1 VNVTGVTYLLRSR
14 LVASEGGDGVRRV
27 GGKAATGKPTRQP
40 TGLRRL
46 APLLALMLFAAA
58 CASVAS
64 GSTQPSGGDD
74 DDADA
79 GPPQYG
85 GKMTYGIEAETT
97 NGYCLAEGQ
106 LAISGIQ
113 VARSIYDTLT
123 VPDGDGNFQPFL
135 AESLTPNAD
144 YTEWTVQL
152 REGVTFHDGSP
163 LTAEVVKNNID
174 AWRNQYPGRSSLLL
188 QFVFGDIADTRA
200 TGPLTVVIT
209 TARPWVA
216 LPAALYS
223 SGRVG
228 IMAQSQ
234 LDDPDHCADDLIG
247 TGPFKL
253 VDWQVNNRMRLER
266 NEDYW
271 RRDQNGNQLPY
282 LDELEFR
289 PMPEESQRVNA
300 LRSGEIDGF
309 HMSSITASLVV
320 DEMRALDEAEQVN
333 MAESDDFAEV
343 GFIMLNLTEPPFNDI
358 RVREALALAVEGEL
372 SNEIFSKSIPT
383 PANGPFAPG
392 SMGYVED
399 TAFQTSDPARARQLV
414 DEYERETG
422 QQLEFTIT
430 SQNTTSLLQQ
440 LELAKQFWEDVGM
453 TVRITTLEQSALIQ
467 AAIEK
472 NYQGITFRNYPGLDP
487 DGMYV
492 WWYDGNTNPVNF
504 PGLADPEVDR
514 LLDAGRETPDPAQR
528 RQIYEDL
535 NRRVNEQHYFF
546 WTTWSI
552 WAVPLNPDYHN
563 VVGAQAPGASEYT
576 GLALGHDMAF
586 IWKEQ

>member
-1 VNVTGVTYLLRSR
+1 
-14 LVASEGGDGVRRV
+14 VRRV
-27 GGKAATGKPTRQP
+27 AGRAATGNPASPRAR
-40 TGLRRL
+40 LRL
-46 APLLALMLFAAA
+46 VPLLAAMLVAAA

-85 GKMTYGIEAETT
+85 GRLVYGLEAETT
-97 NGYCLAEGQ
+97 NGWCLPEGQ

-123 VPDGDGNFQPFL
+123 VPDGEGNFQPFL
-135 AESLTPNAD
+135 AESVTPNAD
-144 YTEWTVQL
+144 YTQWTIQL
-152 REGVTFHDGSP
+152 RGGITFHDGSP
-163 LTAEVVKNNID
+163 LDAQVVANNIN
-174 AWRNQYPGRSSLLL
+174 AWRGQYPGRSALLL
-188 QFVFGDIADTRA
+188 QFVFQDIADVRV
-200 TGPLTVVIT
+200 TGPLSLVVT
-209 TARPWVA
+209 TSRPWVGFPSHLFA
-216 LPAALYS
+216 

-228 IMAQSQ
+228 IMAQAQ
-234 LDDPDHCADDLIG
+234 LDDAETCATNLIG
-247 TGPFKL
+247 TGPFRL
-253 VDWQVNNRMRLER
+253 INWQVNNRMRLER

-271 RRDQNGNQLPY
+271 RTDESGNRLPY

-289 PMPEESQRVNA
+289 PMPEETQRVNS

-309 HMSSITASLVV
+309 HLSSNTAALVV

-333 MAESDDFAEV
+333 MSESEDFAEV

-358 RVREALALAVEGEL
+358 RARQALALAVRTEV
-372 SNEIFSKSIPT
+372 SNEIFSKGIPT

-392 SMGYVED
+392 TMGHVED
-399 TAFQTSDPARARQLV
+399 TGFRTGNPRRARELV
-414 DEYERETG
+414 QEYERDTG
-422 QQLEFTIT
+422 RQLEFTIT
-430 SQNTTSLLQQ
+430 SQNTSPLLQQ
-440 LELAKQFWEDVGM
+440 LELAEQFWEDAGM
-453 TVRITTLEQSALIQ
+453 NVRITTLEQSALIQ

-472 NYQGITFRNYPGLDP
+472 NYQGLTFRNYPGLDP

-492 WWYDGNTNPVNF
+492 WWYDGSTNPVNF

-514 LLDAGRETPDPAQR
+514 LLDAGRTTADPELR

-535 NRRVNEQHYFF
+535 NRRVNEQSYFF

-552 WAVPLNPDYHN
+552 WAVPLDPDFHN
-563 VVGAQAPGASEYT
+563 VVGAQAPGATEYT
-576 GLALGHDMAF
+576 GLALGHDMAVL
-586 IWKEQ
+586 WREQ